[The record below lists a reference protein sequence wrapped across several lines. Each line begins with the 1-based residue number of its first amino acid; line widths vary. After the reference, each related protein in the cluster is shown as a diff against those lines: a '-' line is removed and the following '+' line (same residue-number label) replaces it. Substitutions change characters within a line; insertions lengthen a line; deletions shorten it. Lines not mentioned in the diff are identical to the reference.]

1 MKQLQ
6 DLKKRIEKNVKGVHV
21 SVLSQSNIAAE
32 RDWIQSPCYDLNRI
46 LSGSFF
52 KGIPNK
58 MVVGIVGP
66 EASMKSSF
74 MVLCM
79 VEAQKKGYM
88 PVIID
93 SEGGIDKNFCE
104 RWGLNIDECLYV
116 YTPYVEDVTVLLGQL
131 YHEPKKGDTSPP
143 PRYIIG
149 IDSAGNLNRKKA
161 LEDAKK
167 GKHKQDQGL
176 LQKDTKAMFKLLL
189 ALAIQQDSIG
199 IVCGHLYGSPG
210 LVPMPDQVGGGKAM
224 RYLPRILVN
233 LKREYIKDEATK
245 QVTGTRL
252 KAYTLKNWL
261 YPPFQEATV
270 DIDYQKGI
278 DPYAGIVDLAVDA
291 GIIVASG
298 AWYDVGGDKKI
309 QGRDNLREYL
319 ETSDVL
325 EQLEQWIANTGY
337 SSVNRELEEAAKIME
352 DEEGIIVET
361 TGEVIE
367 S

>member
-1 MKQLQ
+1 MKALK

-21 SVLSQSNIAAE
+21 SVLADSDIAAE
-32 RDWIQSPCYDLNRI
+32 RDWIQSPCFDLNRI
-46 LSGSFF
+46 LTGSFYR
-52 KGIPNK
+52 GIPNK

-93 SEGGIDKNFCE
+93 TEGGISSEFCG

-131 YHEPKKGDTSPP
+131 YHDPQSKSEPN
-143 PRYIIG
+143 RYIVG
-149 IDSAGNLNRKKA
+149 VDSAGNLNRKKA
-161 LEDAKK
+161 LQDARD

-176 LQKDTKAMFKLLL
+176 LQKDIKAMFKLLL

-199 IVCGHLYGSPG
+199 IVCGHLYGSPS
-210 LVPMPDQVGGGKAM
+210 LVPTPDQVGGGKAM
-224 RYLPRILVN
+224 RYLPRILIN
-233 LKREYIKDEATK
+233 LKREYIKDKVTK
-245 QVTGTRL
+245 EVTGTRL

-270 DIDYQKGI
+270 DIDYKTGI
-278 DPYAGIVDLAVDA
+278 DPYAGIVDLAIDA
-291 GIIVASG
+291 GIIVANPP
-298 AWYDVGGDKKI
+298 WYDVGDGKKV
-309 QGRDNLREYL
+309 QGKDALGEYL
-319 ETSDVL
+319 RTGTVI
-325 EQLEQWIANTGY
+325 EQLENWIANTGY
-337 SSVNRELEEAAKIME
+337 STVNKELEDAAKIME
-352 DEEGIIVET
+352 DEEGIIIDVE
-361 TGEVIE
+361 GEVIE
-367 S
+367 P